1 MLPMKKIK
9 RFAKG
14 LYCSIVHMFILL
26 RMGLHKSKKIELVEN
41 EIRSEILKVYS
52 AKQLWQDMSIF
63 TKANECKYDLSL
75 IVPVYNSE
83 KYLERCIKSMVN
95 QKTKYKYE
103 MVFINDGSTD
113 RSEEILNK
121 YRLMDNVK
129 LLNQKNAGISGA
141 RNKGLSIAEGK
152 YIGFI
157 DNDDYVSHEYVEK
170 LLSRAYLKDADMVK
184 CGHFRFNKN
193 GIFAEKNYGEASVSG
208 FIGEK
213 INLYSGLI
221 WEGISKREMWDKVR
235 FPVGFWYEDVITK
248 IVLMRMCTKFEC
260 VGEAL
265 YYYYMHE
272 NNASKKVWNSE
283 NIKSLDQYFII
294 EELLKYSRK
303 LGLLIDESVYKILLV
318 ELGEFLYKRTQG
330 LSAELKKAI
339 FSLASILVA
348 EVKEEVGDIKLTYID
363 KKLEQAFCN
372 GDFHLW
378 MLASHYN
385 SVK

>member
-1 MLPMKKIK
+1 MRLHKPKKIK
-9 RFAKG
+9 F
-14 LYCSIVHMFILL
+14 S
-26 RMGLHKSKKIELVEN
+26 EN

-52 AKQLWQDMSIF
+52 PKQLWQDMSIF
-63 TKANECKYDLSL
+63 SKTDECKYDLSL

-95 QKTKYKYE
+95 QKTKFKYE
-103 MVFINDGSTD
+103 IIFINDGSTD
-113 RSEEILNK
+113 GSEEILK
-121 YRLMDNVK
+121 TYRQMDNIK
-129 LLNQKNAGISGA
+129 ILNQKNTGISGA

-157 DNDDYVSHEYVEK
+157 DNDDYVSEEYVEK
-170 LLSRAYLKDADMVK
+170 LLNRAYLKDADMVK
-184 CGHFRFNKN
+184 CGHFRVNKK
-193 GIFAEKNYGEASVSG
+193 GIFAVKTYEEASVCG
-208 FIGEK
+208 FLGEK

-248 IVLMRMCTKFEC
+248 IILMRICTKFEC

-265 YYYYMHE
+265 YYYYLHE

-294 EELLKYSRK
+294 EELLKYSLK
-303 LGLLIDESVYKILLV
+303 LGLPLDGSIYKLLLI
-318 ELGEFLYKRTQG
+318 ELGEFLYTRTQG
-330 LSAELKKAI
+330 LSADLKKAI
-339 FSLASILVA
+339 FLLASTRVA
-348 EVKEEVGDIKLTYID
+348 EIKKEVGDIKLTYVD
-363 KKLEQAFCN
+363 QKLEQAFCN

-378 MLASHYN
+378 KLASHFN